1 MEEKENAAMRGV
13 SIEVAIAVLE
23 SLRDRIKTYEHMY
36 SQYPKDYIEDLAEV
50 DKCGLDKAI
59 SVLKGQVQ

>member
-13 SIEVAIAVLE
+13 SIEDAIAVLE

-36 SQYPKDYIEDLAEV
+36 SQHER
-50 DKCGLDKAI
+50 G
-59 SVLKGQVQ
+59 